1 MRSTE
6 LQGRVAL
13 VTGASNGIGAAVS
26 RRLAGLGAHVV
37 CADVDDDAGAEVAA
51 AIGGVYVHCDVRDL
65 PDNEAAVAAAVEHF
79 GGLDLVHLN
88 AGISTGF
95 GIGADFD
102 LERYRRAMAINLDG
116 VILGAHAA
124 LPALKARGGGSI
136 IATSSMAGLVPVS
149 LDPIYAANKHA
160 VVGFVRSLG
169 ELLAPDRIRV
179 NALCPSFAHTAIIKD
194 IKPFLEDASFPILD
208 VETVVDTFVAIL
220 DADRSGECWFVV
232 PGRTS
237 EPFAFRRAPG
247 PRAEASPAPSDPI

>member
-1 MRSTE
+1 MAAARE
-6 LQGRVAL
+6 RLDGQVAL

-37 CADVDDDAGAEVAA
+37 CADVDDEAGAKVAA
-51 AIGGVYVHCDVRDL
+51 DIGGHFVHCDVREL
-65 PDNEAAVAAAVEHF
+65 ADNEAAVAAAVERF

-95 GIGADFD
+95 GIGTDFD
-102 LERYRRAMAINLDG
+102 LARYRRAMAINLDG
-116 VILGAHAA
+116 VVLGAHAA

-136 IATSSMAGLVPVS
+136 IATSSMAGLVPVP

-160 VVGFVRSLG
+160 VVGFIRSLG
-169 ELLAPDRIRV
+169 ELLAPDHVRA
-179 NALCPSFAHTAIIKD
+179 NALCPSFAHTNIIRD
-194 IKPFLEDASFPILD
+194 IKPFLDDVSFPILE
-208 VETVVDTFVAIL
+208 VETVVDTFMAIVEG
-220 DADRSGECWFVV
+220 DATGECWFVV

-247 PRAEASPAPSDPI
+247 PRAEA